1 MKDIHKVYFF
11 YFLGVCAGYLGTFDK
26 INLALITIPTLLLIA
41 HSNFDFQKNQLA
53 REKQTT
59 YNLILSIIKDGFELQ
74 NSGNMEDFKAKLHRL
89 FMTFF
94 NGMGFPPHLQSFV
107 FNNLFN
113 RLRSE

>member
-1 MKDIHKVYFF
+1 MKDIQKVYFF

-26 INLALITIPTLLLIA
+26 INLALITIPTMLLIA
-41 HSNFDFQKNQLA
+41 HSNFDFQKSLLDK
-53 REKQTT
+53 EKQNT
-59 YNLILSIIKDGFELQ
+59 YNLILSIIKEGLDLRNQ
-74 NSGNMEDFKAKLHRL
+74 NNLEEFKKKLHTL